1 MVALYMKDVVQ
12 FQLTV
17 VHDLFTGGLACKEDT
32 SGKLSDL
39 SLQAMPVVFQIV
51 FSSTYCFLGLSA
63 TAVPCGC
70 KMREGHM
77 D

>member
-32 SGKLSDL
+32 SGELSDL
-39 SLQAMPVVFQIV
+39 VA
-51 FSSTYCFLGLSA
+51 YNFLSN
-63 TAVPCGC
+63 
-70 KMREGHM
+70 
-77 D
+77 